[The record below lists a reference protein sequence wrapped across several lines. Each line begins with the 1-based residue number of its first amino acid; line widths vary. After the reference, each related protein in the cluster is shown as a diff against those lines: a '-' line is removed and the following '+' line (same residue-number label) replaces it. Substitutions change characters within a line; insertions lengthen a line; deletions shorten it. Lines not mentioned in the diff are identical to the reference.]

1 MLYQTVTTDVFVLP
15 DVFFFFFEQ
24 INVVFS
30 LRHAVTEMEN
40 GFISVTFR
48 QNQNQFKSMCSKH

>member
-15 DVFFFFFEQ
+15 DVFFLEQ

-40 GFISVTFR
+40 GFVSVTFR
-48 QNQNQFKSMCSKH
+48 QN